1 MSLKN
6 PRRKHISL
14 REGQGFSL
22 GRYHRRQPIAREW
35 HPVRKR
41 IAATVAC
48 FNTVFI
54 GLIAGIYVSVSET
67 LVSCI
72 TFLLMDFV
80 FRLARYPRCSI
91 RLPMSATEC

>member
-1 MSLKN
+1 MPTNDVSLKN

-54 GLIAGIYVSVSET
+54 GLIAGIYVSVPET
-67 LVSCI
+67 LVTC
-72 TFLLMDFV
+72 V
-80 FRLARYPRCSI
+80 
-91 RLPMSATEC
+91 